1 MIALLVAGC
10 ASPSKG
16 IAPSYVS
23 PLTYKHLT
31 CQDIEV
37 EVHRVIDRAVEVA
50 EMVDARASEDDFKMA
65 MGMIVFLP
73 PLFFIEGNGPEATEY
88 AALQGQYEALKEISL
103 QKQCDIEIISPT
115 RFDGE
120 WVLTVDDVPAGA
132 VRNPVRMRILNHR
145 FSSPFD
151 TGAYVGDI
159 EGGVDEKGEMLA
171 NFSVAPKDNQSSV
184 FHTSLTA
191 DHANG
196 QFSSVVGGWVWTHW
210 KEFRVT
216 ISKAAP

>member
-1 MIALLVAGC
+1 MRRHLYLSTIALTISGC
-10 ASPSKG
+10 ASPSKE
-16 IAPSYVS
+16 ISPSYVS
-23 PLTYKHLT
+23 AVTYKHLT
-31 CQDIEV
+31 CEDIDV

-50 EMVDARASEDDFKMA
+50 KMVDARSSEDDFKMA

-120 WVLTVDDVPAGA
+120 WILVVKDISAGRA
-132 VRNPVRMRILNHR
+132 RNAARMRIQNHL

-151 TGAYVGDI
+151 TGA
-159 EGGVDEKGEMLA
+159 
-171 NFSVAPKDNQSSV
+171 
-184 FHTSLTA
+184 
-191 DHANG
+191 
-196 QFSSVVGGWVWTHW
+196 
-210 KEFRVT
+210 
-216 ISKAAP
+216 